1 MNQIAVQ
8 INSMGMKIK
17 ASKCRS
23 FSLTSGKP
31 SKTKFDFEGSEIPSI
46 SDEEQKFLGRV
57 LFYQGKSE
65 DCYNLLKEIIQTK
78 LENLNKTSIR
88 NEYKLEIYQM
98 YILPSLRFLLTV
110 HDLPQS
116 YLSKLDTMT
125 DQYLKSWAGLPRS
138 ATNIILHQST
148 AMNIKKIS
156 TLYTEAHSVTHCST
170 RLKGDRLVNSVLDN
184 KLQRESKLQRKL
196 SITVTA
202 EKYYQTA
209 AGRNSVQGEIPGI
222 TLEGEI
228 CESDNRPLTLLGGG
242 VQSKATMKYIE
253 DVKADVKSLV
263 QVNENEKMLKHVQ
276 SLVKQGKYL
285 ELSQLEQTDATWQGY
300 IYNLPRGTTLKPDI
314 VIVEKSNKTVTI
326 FELTIPA
333 EHRIKSAHELKF
345 QKYQHFIS
353 DIQTYTVK
361 VIPFE
366 IGSHTG
372 YISSDNKKSIHSLHK
387 FCEKNITLKKFSQNI
402 SAITV
407 LSSYYIFNAR
417 NQDNWETMDTIQAP
431 FNS

>member
-1 MNQIAVQ
+1 M
-8 INSMGMKIK
+8 
-17 ASKCRS
+17 
-23 FSLTSGKP
+23 
-31 SKTKFDFEGSEIPSI
+31 
-46 SDEEQKFLGRV
+46 
-57 LFYQGKSE
+57 
-65 DCYNLLKEIIQTK
+65 
-78 LENLNKTSIR
+78 
-88 NEYKLEIYQM
+88 
-98 YILPSLRFLLTV
+98 
-110 HDLPQS
+110 
-116 YLSKLDTMT
+116 
-125 DQYLKSWAGLPRS
+125 
-138 ATNIILHQST
+138 
-148 AMNIKKIS
+148 
-156 TLYTEAHSVTHCST
+156 
-170 RLKGDRLVNSVLDN
+170 NSVLDN
-184 KLQRESKLQRKL
+184 KLQRESNLQRKL

-228 CESDNRPLTLLGGG
+228 CESDNPPLTLLGGG

-300 IYNLPRGTTLKPDI
+300 IYNLPRGTMKFLLNSTIDTLPTKVNLKMWGKVSSDKCRCGLRQTLNHILNCCGPSLREGRYTYRHDNVLSYISKCLNKSKYSCYVDLEGSQTSAGGTIPPNLVVTTLKPDI

-345 QKYQHFIS
+345 QKYQHFIT

-387 FCEKNITLKKFSQNI
+387 FCEKNITLKKFTQNI